1 MIKLKCC
8 YYEQAISD
16 GNEEHLNTIIPD
28 NLPTDIK
35 SLYELAHSQKN
46 KNAHLT
52 NILCQ
57 SGSLVQ

>member
-1 MIKLKCC
+1 MAMIKFKCW

-35 SLYELAHSQKN
+35 SLYELAETMK
-46 KNAHLT
+46 K
-52 NILCQ
+52 
-57 SGSLVQ
+57 SL